1 MANSHK
7 CSHCKRSFQDEELIK
22 VGKKYYCKEQCYEG
36 FYLPEV
42 EDWSTLFENIKGRNN
57 LKTLPISTI
66 TLLKR
71 YHNDDKL
78 SYIGMSFTYDYI
90 KDYADIKEVEGKDN
104 GNYMVGLIPY
114 FYTQAKTFFED
125 YFRLEDLAEEAEEDN
140 EIVIKSKQYNK
151 EIKKKDIDISSINF
165 EEDEDD

>member
-1 MANSHK
+1 MK
-7 CSHCKRSFQDEELIK
+7 CSKCKREYVEEQMTK
-22 VGKKYYCKEQCYEG
+22 VGKKHYCNDCYDNY
-36 FYLPEV
+36 YLPEV

-71 YHNDDKL
+71 YHNEDKL
-78 SYIGMSFTYDYI
+78 SYIGMSLTYDYI

-104 GNYMVGLIPY
+104 GNYSVGLIPY

-140 EIVIKSKQYNK
+140 EVTIKSKQYNK

>member
-1 MANSHK
+1 MK
-7 CSHCKRSFQDEELIK
+7 CSKCKHEYTEEQMTK
-22 VGKKYYCKEQCYEG
+22 VGKKHYCNDCYDNY
-36 FYLPEV
+36 YLPEV

-78 SYIGMSFTYDYI
+78 SYIGMSLTYDYI
-90 KDYADIKEVEGKDN
+90 KDYTDIKEVEGKDN

-125 YFRLEDLAEEAEEDN
+125 YFRLEDLAENAEEDN